1 MQSCSWLFFLLLFL
15 SIGAILSVSSPID
28 ILEEEELLE
37 EETSGGNEY
46 YDDDEDH
53 HVVTGK
59 KDEPAQK
66 RSLSFEERK
75 RKYLSMSPEERKK
88 FLDKVR
94 RFRENKLKRSQASAS
109 VSTTTT
115 APEDVQMTLHEEKEV
130 VDSLYGLPEE
140 IKAEILEKERQQVVK
155 GGAPKRDKKE
165 RRKLRKRKE
174 FRKLFREFMEWQ
186 EVRER
191 RRRQRRRR
199 RRKNKKKQR
208 GRLNQNGNARRRNAN
223 LLKETIENLMRLSS
237 VEEEEPLSSSKSFDS
252 IWAILEI
259 YKKKVPELAGFWL
272 LSIILQLP
280 LQGFLLLNEDLIIL
294 PIERAGNI
302 VMILLLISQLL
313 AGLLALKRIT
323 RHQAKKFHLHQF
335 QLDKE

>member
-53 HVVTGK
+53 HVVVLQDQASATIDEYSVQTGK

-237 VEEEEPLSSSKSFDS
+237 VEEEEVQ
-252 IWAILEI
+252 
-259 YKKKVPELAGFWL
+259 Y
-272 LSIILQLP
+272 
-280 LQGFLLLNEDLIIL
+280 
-294 PIERAGNI
+294 
-302 VMILLLISQLL
+302 IS
-313 AGLLALKRIT
+313 
-323 RHQAKKFHLHQF
+323 
-335 QLDKE
+335 